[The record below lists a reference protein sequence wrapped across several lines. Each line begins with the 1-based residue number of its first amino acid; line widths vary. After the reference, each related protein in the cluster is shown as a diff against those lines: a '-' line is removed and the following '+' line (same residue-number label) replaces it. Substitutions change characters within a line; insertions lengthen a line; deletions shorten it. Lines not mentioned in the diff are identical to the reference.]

1 MFCLGLGCLTKYRGK
16 NLQNGWGLGWMENLT
31 KMEDLGGRPIFGSTR
46 VLYFFFCVC
55 VSYFLFK
62 HVVSSI
68 GIKSIMNFRT
78 QSKCVRKSLR
88 QFSITDSKK
97 ILDRYQLI
105 RLKLTEATRFLESR
119 FDDQKS

>member
-1 MFCLGLGCLTKYRGK
+1 
-16 NLQNGWGLGWMENLT
+16 
-31 KMEDLGGRPIFGSTR
+31 MEDLGGRPIFGSTR
-46 VLYFFFCVC
+46 VLYFVCVC

-68 GIKSIMNFRT
+68 GIKSIMKFRT

-105 RLKLTEATRFLESR
+105 RFKLKEATRFLESR
-119 FDDQKS
+119 FDDQKSEAPSRVQCRTFKVV